1 MAFRLLNPSL
11 FHLRT
16 PFLAASLGFSGALLI
31 HQTFHSR
38 RLLRLD
44 SLSSPA
50 TSPKDWSFSQYQQDA
65 RTPVTKG
72 DGTLNPNAIRQL
84 SLGSILGL
92 VGGLGISLFSK
103 PLALLIGLLVVG
115 VQTAEYYGIR
125 LIPYSKLQGYVKGV
139 DLRSAVQD
147 NVAFK
152 LSFGTLFALSAFA
165 EF

>member
-1 MAFRLLNPSL
+1 MAFRLLNPAL

-16 PFLAASLGFSGALLI
+16 PLFAASLGISGALLI
-31 HQTFHSR
+31 HQTFQSR

-44 SLSSPA
+44 STASPL
-50 TSPKDWSFSQYQQDA
+50 SPKDWSFSQYQNDA

-103 PLALLIGLLVVG
+103 PLALLLGLLVVG

-125 LIPYSKLQGYVKGV
+125 LIPYSRLQSYVKGV

-165 EF
+165 DF

>member
-1 MAFRLLNPSL
+1 MASRLLNPSL

-16 PFLAASLGFSGALLI
+16 PLLAASLGFSGALLL

-44 SLSSPA
+44 SVASPA
-50 TSPKDWSFSQYQQDA
+50 ASPKDWSFSQYQHDA

-115 VQTAEYYGIR
+115 VQTAEYYGIHLVPYGR
-125 LIPYSKLQGYVKGV
+125 LQSYVKGV